1 MTRWHKTT
9 VKNTKSRDQIL
20 YIMDFGGADEVDNL
34 DMYVC
39 WAAGNKQQVHA
50 QGYGSLGQA
59 AAELDTSL
67 PIVLV
72 LPASNGLLTQV
83 DIPSKSQSQRRA
95 ALPFK
100 LQSQVIDNIE
110 DWQLAWGN
118 QTTSTMLQVA
128 GYPQVLLQSLV
139 SAVLSHNLRIKQIVL
154 DAQLLPSLPNS
165 WTLLTADTFCLLNDG
180 QGNAYRFDQGLAQ
193 AIQTQ
198 LIAEQGLPESI
209 KLYGLA
215 ATEVENEWLF
225 AATNEV
231 DKTIVNAAS
240 DHDLASL
247 MLAFYSPSH
256 VISLLPT
263 QTIWQHIETSLKG
276 KAGSLVLWLGVILL
290 CLSGLLL
297 VNNIQLEK
305 QQKSLDATLK
315 SLSQS
320 IQQQLPENAERGRLN
335 GQLMTR
341 LADLSVLNNLPSAP
355 PLLPLLNAWA
365 EIQSNHQ
372 LINNAKLVA
381 VDFDQQTLQVFWQT
395 SNVKPSRQYLQN
407 ALANSNQT
415 MQLAIKQ
422 INDGS
427 RFSALQAIAKQDQ
440 QEVLALEL
448 SWLAAQG
455 GNQ

>member
-1 MTRWHKTT
+1 MTRWHKTA
-9 VKNTKSRDQIL
+9 VKNTKSREQIL
-20 YIMDFGGADEVDNL
+20 YIMDFGGADKVENV

-50 QGYGSLGQA
+50 QGYGSLAQA
-59 AAELDTSL
+59 AAELDTSA

-83 DIPSKSQSQRRA
+83 DIPSKNQSQRRA

-128 GYPQVLLQSLV
+128 GYPQALLQSLV
-139 SAVLSHNLRIKQIVL
+139 GAVLSYHFQIKQIVL
-154 DAQLLPSLPNS
+154 DAQLIPSLPNS
-165 WTLLTADTFCLLNDG
+165 WTMLTNDTFCLLNDG

-198 LIAEQGLPESI
+198 IIAEQGLPESI

-231 DKTIVNAAS
+231 DKTIVNSAS
-240 DHDLASL
+240 DQDLASL
-247 MLAFYSPSH
+247 MLAFYSPNQ

-263 QTIWQHIETSLKG
+263 QTIWQHIETSVKG
-276 KAGSLVLWLGVILL
+276 KAGSFVLWLGVILF
-290 CLSGLLL
+290 CLSGLLFI
-297 VNNIQLEK
+297 NNIQLEK
-305 QQKSLDATLK
+305 QQKSLDATFK

-320 IQQQLPENAERGRLN
+320 IQQQLPVNADRGGIN

-341 LADLSVLNNLPSAP
+341 MADLSVLNNLPSAP

-365 EIQSNHQ
+365 EIQSKHQ
-372 LINNAKLVA
+372 LLNNAKLTA
-381 VDFDQQTLQVFWQT
+381 VDFDQQTLRVFWQT
-395 SNVKPSRQYLQN
+395 SNVKRSRQYLQN

-415 MQLAIKQ
+415 MQLAVKE

-427 RFSALQAIAKQDQ
+427 RLSALQAIAKQDQ
-440 QEVLALEL
+440 QQVLALEL
-448 SWLAAQG
+448 SWLAAEG